1 MSCFARACALGAT
14 LLFGGCQGAL
24 FAGLNSTN
32 ERAGVRH
39 FDDVEFDARREL
51 ALDVYAPANAKGA
64 PVVVFFYGGSWLGGE
79 RDWYRFVG
87 DALAAHGVVVAI
99 PDYRKLPEVDLDGF
113 MRDAARAV
121 AWMHEHA
128 ADYGGDA
135 RRLFVMGHS
144 SGGHIAALL
153 ATDPRWLARHGML
166 PRDLAGCIGLA
177 GVYAFLPADVDD
189 DEMLDVFGATPA
201 ERREAA
207 PVAFVRGREPPM
219 LLLSG
224 SADREVDPENSRE
237 LATALRSKGER
248 VETHLY
254 PGVGHSALLLALS
267 QPLRAHAPTLQDVLA
282 FVGAQAAD
290 GARAGS
296 PRPAA
301 PGTRHGF

>member
-1 MSCFARACALGAT
+1 MKRVAVLRLFRLARAGLLGAT
-14 LLFGGCQGAL
+14 LLLAACQGAL
-24 FAGLNSTN
+24 FAGLNATD
-32 ERAGVRH
+32 ERVGVRH
-39 FDDVEFDARREL
+39 FDDIEFDARRHL
-51 ALDVYAPANAKGA
+51 SLDVYAPEHAQGA

-79 RDWYRFVG
+79 RGWFRFVG

-121 AWMHEHA
+121 AWTRTHA

-153 ATDPRWLARHGML
+153 ATDPQWLARYGMV

-189 DEMLDVFGATPA
+189 DEMLDVFGATPN

-224 SADREVDPENSRE
+224 DADHEVDAENSRE
-237 LATALRSKGER
+237 LATALRAKGEP
-248 VETHLY
+248 VELRIY
-254 PGVGHSALLLALS
+254 PGIGHSALLLALS
-267 QPLRAHAPTLQDVLA
+267 SPLRSHAPTLRDVLA
-282 FVGAQAAD
+282 FVGA
-290 GARAGS
+290 GAHAHAQTAPTS
-296 PRPAA
+296 PR
-301 PGTRHGF
+301 

>member
-1 MSCFARACALGAT
+1 
-14 LLFGGCQGAL
+14 
-24 FAGLNSTN
+24 
-32 ERAGVRH
+32 
-39 FDDVEFDARREL
+39 
-51 ALDVYAPANAKGA
+51 
-64 PVVVFFYGGSWLGGE
+64 
-79 RDWYRFVG
+79 
-87 DALAAHGVVVAI
+87 
-99 PDYRKLPEVDLDGF
+99 

-135 RRLFVMGHS
+135 HRLFVMGHS

-153 ATDPRWLARHGML
+153 ATDPRWLARHGL
-166 PRDLAGCIGLA
+166 VPRDLAGCIGLA

>member
-1 MSCFARACALGAT
+1 MKAIGAHRFVRFVRACACGAT
-14 LLFGGCQGAL
+14 LLLAGCQGAL

-32 ERAGVRH
+32 DRVGVRY

-51 ALDVYAPANAKGA
+51 ALDVYAPANAKNA

-113 MRDAARAV
+113 MRDASRAV
-121 AWMHEHA
+121 AWVHEHA
-128 ADYGGDA
+128 GDYGGDA
-135 RRLFVMGHS
+135 RHLFVMGHS

-153 ATDPRWLARHGML
+153 ATDPRWLARHGL
-166 PRDLAGCIGLA
+166 VPRDLAGCIGLA

-189 DEMLDVFGATPA
+189 DEMLDVFGATSE

-224 SADREVDPENSRE
+224 GADHEVDAENSRQ
-237 LATALRSKGER
+237 LATALRAKDEHVEMR
-248 VETHLY
+248 VY
-254 PGVGHSALLLALS
+254 PGIGHSALLLALS
-267 QPLRAHAPTLQDVLA
+267 HPLRSHAPTLQDVLA
-282 FVGAQAAD
+282 FIHAEASA
-290 GARAGS
+290 
-296 PRPAA
+296 PAA
-301 PGTRHGF
+301 PHTASR

>member
-1 MSCFARACALGAT
+1 MNAIGIARLLRLARACALGAT
-14 LLFGGCQGAL
+14 LLLAGCQGAL

-32 ERAGVRH
+32 ERVGVRH
-39 FDDVEFDARREL
+39 FDDIQFDARREL
-51 ALDVYAPANAKGA
+51 SLDVYAPANARGA
-64 PVVVFFYGGSWLGGE
+64 PVIVFFYGGSWLGGE

-121 AWMHEHA
+121 AWMHDHA
-128 ADYGGDA
+128 VDYGGDP

-153 ATDPRWLARHGML
+153 ATDPRWLARQGL
-166 PRDLAGCIGLA
+166 IPRDLAGCIGLA

-189 DEMLDVFGATPA
+189 DEMLDVFGATPE

-207 PVAFVRGREPPM
+207 PVAYVRGREPPM

-224 SADREVDPENSRE
+224 GADHEVDAENSRE

-248 VETHLY
+248 VDLRIY

-267 QPLRAHAPTLQDVLA
+267 QPLRSHAPTLRDVLA
-282 FVGAQAAD
+282 FVGAE
-290 GARAGS
+290 ARAA
-296 PRPAA
+296 PASH
-301 PGTRHGF
+301 TVSR